1 MRKGVGV
8 KILQTPIEVVFTC
21 IHCDEEIEIG
31 YKEFE
36 HLTNSDLGGIIYDSP
51 NFKCPKCKGE
61 LYVGEAVLD

>member
-21 IHCDEEIEIG
+21 IHCDEEIEID

-36 HLTNSDLGGIIYDSP
+36 KITNSDLGGIIYDNPS
-51 NFKCPKCKGE
+51 FKCPKCNKE
-61 LYVGEAVLD
+61 LYVGQADLD